1 VKRLSSKLL
10 CLLFILISTLAHA
23 DTQNF
28 QVGVGGTIIDI
39 QAPHK
44 FHEVTS
50 LFPEFERFF
59 KTITPQTNRLLGALI
74 SEEDL
79 QRANENQEP
88 KLNRYMML
96 QVAYQ
101 MENKSVSSAEFQD
114 LTSTIKKLQ
123 KTLLQKIKDKTAD
136 EVTNNFSE
144 EYKIPVDIKIGE
156 PVPLGTFVE
165 QSDAY
170 GFGNLMRYKVS
181 LGEKE
186 IEYDM
191 VTGIS
196 FLRVKSRV
204 LFAYVYCLY
213 ESEKDINWAKSKSIE
228 WIDSM
233 LKLNSK

>member
-1 VKRLSSKLL
+1 MKRLSSKLL

-123 KTLLQKIKDKTAD
+123 KTLLQKIKDKTAV
-136 EVTNNFSE
+136 EVSNIF
-144 EYKIPVDIKIGE
+144 
-156 PVPLGTFVE
+156 
-165 QSDAY
+165 
-170 GFGNLMRYKVS
+170 
-181 LGEKE
+181 
-186 IEYDM
+186 
-191 VTGIS
+191 
-196 FLRVKSRV
+196 
-204 LFAYVYCLY
+204 
-213 ESEKDINWAKSKSIE
+213 
-228 WIDSM
+228 
-233 LKLNSK
+233 

>member
-1 VKRLSSKLL
+1 MKSLSSKLL
-10 CLLFILISTLAHA
+10 CLLFILISTLAYA

-39 QAPHK
+39 QAPDK

-50 LFPEFERFF
+50 IFPEYERFF
-59 KTITPQTNRLLGALI
+59 KTITPQTNRLLGAMI

-79 QRANENQEP
+79 QRAYANQEP
-88 KLNRYMML
+88 MLNRYMML
-96 QVAYQ
+96 QVSYQ
-101 MENKSVSSAEFQD
+101 MENEPVSSADFQEI
-114 LTSTIKKLQ
+114 TSTVKKSQ
-123 KTLLQKIKDKTAD
+123 KALFKKIKDQTAD
-136 EVTNNFSE
+136 EVTDNVSE

-156 PVPLGTFVE
+156 PVPLGTFVD

-181 LGEKE
+181 SGEKE

-196 FLRVKSRV
+196 FLKVKNRV
-204 LFAYVYCLY
+204 LFAYVYSLY
-213 ESEKDINWAKSKSIE
+213 ESEKDINWTKSKSIE
-228 WIDSM
+228 WIDSI
-233 LKLNSK
+233 LKLNRK

>member
-1 VKRLSSKLL
+1 
-10 CLLFILISTLAHA
+10 
-23 DTQNF
+23 
-28 QVGVGGTIIDI
+28 
-39 QAPHK
+39 
-44 FHEVTS
+44 
-50 LFPEFERFF
+50 
-59 KTITPQTNRLLGALI
+59 
-74 SEEDL
+74 
-79 QRANENQEP
+79 
-88 KLNRYMML
+88 
-96 QVAYQ
+96 

-181 LGEKE
+181 SGEKE